1 MLRNS
6 RRDDTR
12 RAPDMANLRRHRC
25 NTFELESAHNY
36 RNRSKESGKA
46 INFTPKSRG
55 RLQFFVYFLETQARE
70 GCARKM
76 TIRRRKCVMETD
88 TRETEMGIDI
98 SASVLSRRECKVV
111 KLDVSKLTPREHN
124 DIEAQT

>member
-1 MLRNS
+1 MTQDALRTWPTLG
-6 RRDDTR
+6 DTD
-12 RAPDMANLRRHRC
+12 A
-25 NTFELESAHNY
+25 
-36 RNRSKESGKA
+36 
-46 INFTPKSRG
+46 TPSNWNQPIITEIEAKRVEKPLILHQKVEAVYS
-55 RLQFFVYFLETQARE
+55 FFVYFLETQARNE

-98 SASVLSRRECKVV
+98 SASVLSQRECKVV
-111 KLDVSKLTPREHN
+111 KLDVSKPTPREHN